1 MFHQIINSKSK
12 TFLAF
17 CFLFLCGVAAASVV
31 QIYFDIQQLAIHF
44 LAVLLSAIV
53 MIILFWKEPVSR
65 FFAAILF
72 CFMLGATRYLYAFPT
87 SEIRSYQ
94 NKDAVFE
101 GHVAADPDVRTDGV
115 RYIVAINNEQLI
127 TASGRDPVK
136 GGTINNQKLIGNVYM
151 KSGLYPRYNYG
162 DKLKIVCDLEAPKP
176 IVDKNNPDTPVFR
189 YDMYLARYGVSLTC
203 LRPQIQKIG
212 AGEGN
217 DILKYLLTTKDAFA
231 AKLSLLWSEPEASFM
246 AGILYG
252 YRGGL
257 GDLGNDF
264 QRTGVTHI
272 VAISGFNISIIAA
285 ALMAILINVFY
296 IPRPKAF
303 YFIST
308 GIFIFVI
315 MTGASGS
322 AVRAG
327 IMAFLVLLAKQLG
340 RLARIGNVLVF
351 TAAIMTFFNPFILF
365 WDVGFQLSFLST
377 IGIVYLTPLFEYWFR
392 KIPDFLGTKESFATT
407 LAAITATLPLILF
420 QFGRLSIV
428 APIVNVLILWIVPWL
443 MLFGF
448 CTVVIS
454 FFITPVANLFAY
466 LTHFGMKYVIVIVH
480 WFSGLNFAAVDMR
493 LPWWGMVLVYLF
505 GVWQYISFSKK
516 ILHRDKII

>member
-1 MFHQIINSKSK
+1 MIDKIIISKSK

-94 NKDAVFE
+94 NKDATFE
-101 GHVAADPDVRTDGV
+101 GYVVADPDVRTDGV
-115 RYIVAINNEQLI
+115 RYIVEVQ
-127 TASGRDPVK
+127 S
-136 GGTINNQKLIGNVYM
+136 QKFGANRGLVYM

-203 LRPQIQKIG
+203 IRPQIQKIG

-217 DILKYLLTTKDAFA
+217 DILKYLLTAKDAFA

-257 GDLGNDF
+257 GDLGEDF

-296 IPRPKAF
+296 IPRQKAF
-303 YFIST
+303 YFISV

-351 TAAIMTFFNPFILF
+351 TAAVMTLFNPFILL

-377 IGIVYLTPLFEYWFR
+377 IGIVYLTPLFDYWFR

-407 LAAITATLPLILF
+407 LSAIATTLPLILF

-516 ILHRDKII
+516 ISHRDKII